1 MQFYLKTILF
11 ALLTLLIFI
20 SCEEETPN
28 EPPAQDFPDYY
39 PDGIGST
46 FKYSVTEKDSVGNI
60 LQSGTRNILFSGS
73 YNLNGIDYTTQ
84 DDSLDF
90 GSQSSVAT
98 YLFRKT
104 ETAVFYAVDTSQ
116 IALLIPDTLKQY
128 VTLRDEMQLLFYPLT
143 SGSSWSLY
151 RITVQ
156 VQPGIE
162 VKILDIVASF
172 VGIEQLAVNL
182 VSQTI
187 VVPSRKVKYTLE
199 LFTEIGSPPQRY
211 SAFMWYAENIGLVKY
226 EGNQFVVNIGGGGI
240 SFEPS
245 SNILTQELIDYSISE

>member
-1 MQFYLKTILF
+1 LRIFVKIVFLG
-11 ALLTLLIFI
+11 LLSLVIWYG
-20 SCEEETPN
+20 CEEETPN
-28 EPPAQDFPDYY
+28 EPPEQDFPDYY

-46 FKYSVTEKDSVGNI
+46 FKYSVTEKDSIGN
-60 LQSGTRNILFSGS
+60 LVQSGTRNILFSGS

-84 DDSLDF
+84 EDSLDF
-90 GSQSSVAT
+90 GSQSSVNT

-116 IALLIPDTLKQY
+116 ISLLIPDTLKQY
-128 VTLRDEMQLLFYPLT
+128 VNLRDEMQLLFYPLT

-151 RITVQ
+151 RITAQ

-172 VGIEQLAVNL
+172 DGTEYVQLNIDSVN
-182 VSQTI
+182 
-187 VVPSRKVKYTLE
+187 VVMPSRKVKYTLE

-211 SAFMWYAENIGLVKY
+211 SAFMWYAANIGLVKY

-245 SNILTQELIDYSISE
+245 SNILTQELIEYDTN

>member
-1 MQFYLKTILF
+1 V
-11 ALLTLLIFI
+11 LLSLLILTG
-20 SCEEETPN
+20 CEEDTPN
-28 EPPAQDFPDYY
+28 EPPAQDFPNYY

-60 LQSGTRNILFSGS
+60 LQSGTRNILYSG
-73 YNLNGIDYTTQ
+73 NFLLNGINYTTQ
-84 DDSLDF
+84 FDSLDF

-116 IALLIPDTLKQY
+116 IAQLIPDTLKQY
-128 VTLRDEMQLLFYPLT
+128 VNLRDEMQLLFYPLK

-151 RITVQ
+151 RITAQ

-162 VKILDIVASF
+162 IKILDITATFDKS
-172 VGIEQLAVNL
+172 EQLILIWPTGSLSVYT
-182 VSQTI
+182 Q
-187 VVPSRKVKYTLE
+187 KVKYTLE

-240 SFEPS
+240 TFEPS
-245 SNILTQELIDYSISE
+245 PNILTQELIEYAIQ

>member
-1 MQFYLKTILF
+1 MKIFFKIFQSSLISFLM
-11 ALLTLLIFI
+11 LTG
-20 SCEEETPN
+20 CGDNTPT
-28 EPPAQDFPDYY
+28 EPTSQNYPDYY
-39 PDGIGST
+39 PGGIGST
-46 FKYSVTEKDSVGNI
+46 FKYSIVEKDSAGNV
-60 LQSGTRNILFSGS
+60 LQSGTRNILYSGT
-73 YNLNGIDYTTQ
+73 YDLNGIVYTTQ

-90 GSQSSVAT
+90 GSQSSAAT

-116 IALLIPDTLKQY
+116 IAQLIPDTLKQY
-128 VTLRDEMQLLFYPLT
+128 VNLRDEMQLLFYPLT
-143 SGSSWSLY
+143 IGSSWSLY
-151 RITVQ
+151 RITAE

-172 VGIEQLAVNL
+172 VGTEQLAVNL

-211 SAFMWYAENIGLVKY
+211 SVFMWYAQNIGLVKF

-240 SFEPS
+240 TFEPS
-245 SNILTQELIDYSISE
+245 PNILTQELIEYNIP